1 MKKMKKAESIS
12 TFLGPG
18 ASVQGI
24 IEFKNT
30 IRLDGHVK
38 GKVFSQA
45 GTVIIGAKALI
56 DAEIIVDVAIVMGK
70 VNGTIEARQRIEVYP
85 PGRIV
90 GDIQAPTIIIES
102 GVVFYGN
109 CSMKPVAVSTKKV
122 PEAAVPGKESIQ
134 TKDLRATEKF

>member
-12 TFLGPG
+12 TFLGSG
-18 ASVQGI
+18 AIIQGI

-38 GKVFSQA
+38 GKVFSED
-45 GTVIIGAKALI
+45 GTVIIGENAII
-56 DAEIIVDVAIVMGK
+56 DAEIIVDVAIIMGK

-85 PGRIV
+85 PGHIV
-90 GDIQAPTIIIES
+90 GDIQAPTIVIES

-109 CSMKPVAVSTKKV
+109 CTMKPASASPKKL
-122 PEAAVPGKESIQ
+122 PEASVPGKEPYE
-134 TKDLRATEKF
+134 TKALRSTEKF